1 MERIEDTISVLIF
14 FIWDTMLANQNDDAV
29 DVEVVTL
36 IIRYDQ
42 PSHSVFFGVVSHLFF
57 RLTRN
62 WIGLYLVYDL

>member
-36 IIRYDQ
+36 IIRD
-42 PSHSVFFGVVSHLFF
+42 FL
-57 RLTRN
+57 
-62 WIGLYLVYDL
+62 